1 MVKWCTQL
9 IVCAL
14 GYGYLAQYVFKRIC
28 ALGVKGIG
36 VTSEN
41 INKNEFANIIFVN
54 RAKIKEVLLYS
65 THLLIT
71 APPDD
76 KGCSI
81 FNKFSSQILASN
93 IKSLVYISSTGV
105 YGNHNGDWVNEN
117 SVVKAKSQFDKIRVK
132 SEKQWRTFCRRYNLN
147 LNIVR
152 ISGIYG
158 PQRIIKFNKKKLDVI
173 IKKNHY
179 FSRIHVLDA
188 ARLVSKIILENLNNE
203 IWNLADDFPSSREL
217 FLSEAI
223 KVKNIKNF
231 TSIQFEEYEATLS
244 DRAKKFWL
252 NNKRVSNS
260 KVKRYF
266 EYRFIFP
273 DYRSGIK
280 NLKEYL

>member
-1 MVKWCTQL
+1 MQL

-14 GYGYLAQYVFKRIC
+14 GYGYLSKFVFKRIC
-28 ALGVKGIG
+28 SLGIKGIG
-36 VTSEN
+36 VTSKVN
-41 INKNEFANIIFVN
+41 NNKFANITFAS
-54 RAKIKEVLLYS
+54 RDKIKEVLAYS

-81 FNKFSSQILASN
+81 FKKYSDHILASN
-93 IKSLVYISSTGV
+93 IRSLIYISSTGV
-105 YGNHNGDWVNEN
+105 YGNHNGDWVDEN
-117 SVVKAKSQFDKIRVK
+117 SVLKANSHLDKIRVK
-132 SEKQWRTFCRRYNLN
+132 SEKQWKTFCEKNNLN

-188 ARLVSKIILENLNNE
+188 ARLISKIILENFNNE

-217 FLSEAI
+217 FLLEVI

-231 TSIQFEEYEATLS
+231 TSIPFEEYEATLANK
-244 DRAKKFWL
+244 AKKFWL
-252 NNKRVSNS
+252 NNKRVSNF
-260 KVKRYF
+260 KVKNYF

-273 DYRSGIK
+273 NYKGGIK
-280 NLKEYL
+280 NLREYL

>member
-1 MVKWCTQL
+1 M

-14 GYGYLAQYVFKRIC
+14 GYGYLTQFVFKRIC
-28 ALGVKGIG
+28 ALGIKGIG
-36 VTSEN
+36 VTSKN
-41 INKNEFANIIFVN
+41 INNKEFTNIIFVN
-54 RAKIKEVLLYS
+54 RDKIKEVLTYS

-93 IKSLVYISSTGV
+93 IKSLIYISSTGV
-105 YGNHNGDWVNEN
+105 YGNHNGDWVDEN
-117 SVVKAKSQFDKIRVK
+117 SLLNAKSQFDKIRVK
-132 SEKQWRTFCRRYNLN
+132 SEKQWKTFCKKNNLN

-179 FSRIHVLDA
+179 FSRIHILDA
-188 ARLVSKIILENLNNE
+188 ARLISKIILENFNNE

-217 FLSEAI
+217 FLLEAI
-223 KVKNIKNF
+223 KIKNIKNF
-231 TSIQFEEYEATLS
+231 ARIQFEEYEATLS
-244 DRAKKFWL
+244 DRAKKFWI

-260 KVKRYF
+260 KVKKYF

-273 DYRSGIK
+273 NYKSGIK

>member
-1 MVKWCTQL
+1 M

-14 GYGYLAQYVFKRIC
+14 GYGYLAKFVFQKIC
-28 ALGVKGIG
+28 LLGIKVVG
-36 VTSEN
+36 VTSKQINNNNFTN
-41 INKNEFANIIFVN
+41 ITLVN
-54 RAKIKEVLLYS
+54 RDKIKEVLAYS

-81 FNKFSSQILASN
+81 FNKFSNQILASN
-93 IKSLVYISSTGV
+93 IKSLIYISSTGV
-105 YGNHNGDWVNEN
+105 YGNHNGGWVNEN
-117 SVVKAKSQFDKIRVK
+117 SILNAKSKFDKIRVK
-132 SEKQWRTFCRRYNLN
+132 SEKQWITFCKKNNLN

-152 ISGIYG
+152 LSGIYG

-188 ARLVSKIILENLNNE
+188 ARLISKIILENFNNE

-217 FLSEAI
+217 FLLEAI

-231 TSIQFEEYEATLS
+231 ASIQFEEYEATLS

-260 KVKRYF
+260 KVKKYF

-273 DYRSGIK
+273 NYRDGIK

>member
-1 MVKWCTQL
+1 M

-14 GYGYLAQYVFKRIC
+14 GYGYLTKFVFKRLC
-28 ALGVKGIG
+28 SLGIKGIG
-36 VTSEN
+36 VTSKN
-41 INKNEFANIIFVN
+41 INNNELRNIIFVN
-54 RAKIKEVLLYS
+54 RDKIKEALTFS

-93 IKSLVYISSTGV
+93 IKSLIYISSTGV
-105 YGNHNGDWVNEN
+105 YGNHDGDWVNE
-117 SVVKAKSQFDKIRVK
+117 SSALKAKSNFDKIRVK
-132 SEKQWRTFCRRYNLN
+132 SEKQWKIFCKKNDLN

-158 PQRIIKFNKKKLDVI
+158 PQRIIKLNKKKTNVI
-173 IKKNHY
+173 IKENHY

-188 ARLVSKIILENLNNE
+188 ARLISKIILENINNE

-217 FLSEAI
+217 FLLEAI
-223 KVKNIKNF
+223 KIKNIKSF
-231 TSIQFEEYEATLS
+231 VRIQFQEHEATLS
-244 DRAKKFWL
+244 ERAKNFWL

-260 KVKRYF
+260 KVKKYF
-266 EYRFIFP
+266 QYRFIFP
-273 DYRSGIK
+273 NYRGGIK

>member
-1 MVKWCTQL
+1 M

-14 GYGYLAQYVFKRIC
+14 GYGYLSQFVFKRIC
-28 ALGVKGIG
+28 ALGIKGIG
-36 VTSEN
+36 VTSKN
-41 INKNEFANIIFVN
+41 INNNECANIIFVN
-54 RAKIKEVLLYS
+54 RDKTKEVLAYS

-81 FNKFSSQILASN
+81 FNKFSGQILASN
-93 IKSLVYISSTGV
+93 IKSLIYISSTGV
-105 YGNHNGDWVNEN
+105 YGNHSGDWVDEN
-117 SVVKAKSQFDKIRVK
+117 SLLNAKSQFDKIRIK
-132 SEKQWRTFCRRYNLN
+132 SEKQWKTFCKKNSLN

-158 PQRIIKFNKKKLDVI
+158 PQRIIKYNKKKLDVV

-188 ARLVSKIILENLNNE
+188 ARLISKIILENLNNE

-217 FLSEAI
+217 FLLEVI
-223 KVKNIKNF
+223 KIKNIKNF
-231 TSIQFEEYEATLS
+231 TKIQFEEHEKTLS

-260 KVKRYF
+260 KVKKYF

-273 DYRSGIK
+273 NYREGIK

>member
-1 MVKWCTQL
+1 M

-14 GYGYLAQYVFKRIC
+14 GYGYLTQFVFKRIC
-28 ALGVKGIG
+28 ALGIKGIG
-36 VTSEN
+36 VTSKN
-41 INKNEFANIIFVN
+41 INNNEFKNIIFVN
-54 RAKIKEVLLYS
+54 RDKIKEVLNYS

-71 APPDD
+71 APPDH

-81 FNKFSSQILASN
+81 FNKFSNQILASN
-93 IKSLVYISSTGV
+93 IRSLIYISSTGV
-105 YGNHNGDWVNEN
+105 YGNHNGDWVDEN
-117 SVVKAKSQFDKIRVK
+117 SLLNAKSNFDKIRVK
-132 SEKQWRTFCRRYNLN
+132 SEQQWKTFSKKNNLN

-158 PQRIIKFNKKKLDVI
+158 PQRIIKFNKNKLDIV

-188 ARLVSKIILENLNNE
+188 ARLISKIILENFSNE
-203 IWNLADDFPSSREL
+203 TWNLADDFPSTREV
-217 FLSEAI
+217 FLLEAI
-223 KVKNIKNF
+223 KIKNVKNF
-231 TSIQFEEYEATLS
+231 VRIQFEEYETTLS
-244 DRAKKFWL
+244 NRAKKFWL

-260 KVKRYF
+260 KVKEYF

-273 DYRSGIK
+273 NYRSGIK

>member
-1 MVKWCTQL
+1 M

-14 GYGYLAQYVFKRIC
+14 GYGYLTQFVFKRIC
-28 ALGVKGIG
+28 SLGIKGIG
-36 VTSEN
+36 VTSKN
-41 INKNEFANIIFVN
+41 INNNEFANIIFVN
-54 RAKIKEVLLYS
+54 RDKIKEVLAYS

-93 IKSLVYISSTGV
+93 IKSLIYISSTGV
-105 YGNHNGDWVNEN
+105 YGNHNGDWVDEN
-117 SVVKAKSQFDKIRVK
+117 SLLNAKSQFDKIRVK
-132 SEKQWRTFCRRYNLN
+132 SEKQWKTFCKKNNLN

-179 FSRIHVLDA
+179 FSRIHILDA
-188 ARLVSKIILENLNNE
+188 ARLISKIILENFNNE

-217 FLSEAI
+217 FLLEAI
-223 KVKNIKNF
+223 KIKNIKNF
-231 TSIQFEEYEATLS
+231 SRIQFEEYEATLS

-260 KVKRYF
+260 KVKKYF

-273 DYRSGIK
+273 NYKNGIK

>member
-1 MVKWCTQL
+1 M

-14 GYGYLAQYVFKRIC
+14 GYGYLSQFVFKRIC
-28 ALGVKGIG
+28 ALGIKGIG
-36 VTSEN
+36 VTSKN
-41 INKNEFANIIFVN
+41 INNKEFSNIIFVN
-54 RAKIKEVLLYS
+54 RDKIKEVLAYS

-93 IKSLVYISSTGV
+93 IRSLIYISSTGI
-105 YGNHNGDWVNEN
+105 YGNHNGGWVDEN
-117 SVVKAKSQFDKIRVK
+117 SVLNAKSWFDKIRVK
-132 SEKQWRTFCRRYNLN
+132 SEKQWKTFCKKNNLN
-147 LNIVR
+147 FNIVR

-158 PQRIIKFNKKKLDVI
+158 PQRIIKFSNKKLDVI
-173 IKKNHY
+173 IKKDHY

-188 ARLVSKIILENLNNE
+188 ARLISKIILENFNNE

-217 FLSEAI
+217 FLLEAI
-223 KVKNIKNF
+223 KIKNYKNF
-231 TSIQFEEYEATLS
+231 ARIQFQEYEDNLS

-260 KVKRYF
+260 KVKKYF

>member
-1 MVKWCTQL
+1 MQL

-14 GYGYLAQYVFKRIC
+14 GYGYLTKFVFKKIC
-28 ALGVKGIG
+28 SLGIKGIG
-36 VTSEN
+36 VTSKN
-41 INKNEFANIIFVN
+41 INNNEFRNITFVN
-54 RAKIKEVLLYS
+54 RNEIKEVLAYS

-81 FNKFSSQILASN
+81 FKNYSDQILASN
-93 IKSLVYISSTGV
+93 IRSIIYISSTGV
-105 YGNHNGDWVNEN
+105 YGNHNGALVDEN
-117 SVVKAKSQFDKIRVK
+117 SVLNAKSNFDKVRVK
-132 SEKQWRTFCRRYNLN
+132 SEKLWKTFCKKNNLN

-158 PQRIIKFNKKKLDVI
+158 PQRIIKFNRKKMDII

-179 FSRIHVLDA
+179 FSRIHILDA
-188 ARLVSKIILENLNNE
+188 ARLITKIILENLNNE

-217 FLSEAI
+217 FLLEVI
-223 KVKNIKNF
+223 KIKNIKNY
-231 TSIQFEEYEATLS
+231 TRIQFEEYKATLS
-244 DRAKKFWL
+244 DRSKKFWL

-260 KVKRYF
+260 KVKKYF
-266 EYRFIFP
+266 EYSFIFP
-273 DYRSGIK
+273 NYKSGIK

>member
-1 MVKWCTQL
+1 M

-14 GYGYLAQYVFKRIC
+14 GYGYLAQFVFKRIC
-28 ALGVKGIG
+28 ALGIKGIG

-41 INKNEFANIIFVN
+41 INNNEFANITLIN
-54 RAKIKEVLLYS
+54 RDKIKEVLPYS

-81 FNKFSSQILASN
+81 FNKFSSQILDSN
-93 IKSLVYISSTGV
+93 IKSLIYISSTGV

-117 SVVKAKSQFDKIRVK
+117 SVLNTKSQLDKIRVK
-132 SEKQWRTFCRRYNLN
+132 AEKQWKTFCRRNNLN

-158 PQRIIKFNKKKLDVI
+158 PQRIIKINKKKLDVI

-188 ARLVSKIILENLNNE
+188 ARLISKIILENLNDE

-217 FLSEAI
+217 FLLEAI
-223 KVKNIKNF
+223 KFKNIKNF
-231 TSIQFEEYEATLS
+231 ASIQFEKYESTLS
-244 DRAKKFWL
+244 DKAKKFWL

-260 KVKRYF
+260 KVKKYF

-273 DYRSGIK
+273 NYSSGIK